1 MTYTLAILFSLISHI
16 IWVINKGVPWFAI
29 SKNRD
34 PRMGWS
40 FRKAFNIGPFRVNVS
55 KSGVG
60 YSVGGGGFRTGVRS
74 NGASYQSASI
84 PGTGLRYTSSGG
96 TKGKSSGCSS
106 CLGCL
111 IWIIA
116 GFLLLACLL
125 PKVPK

>member
-1 MTYTLAILFSLISHI
+1 
-16 IWVINKGVPWFAI
+16 
-29 SKNRD
+29 
-34 PRMGWS
+34 MGWS
-40 FRKAFNIGPFRVNVS
+40 FRKAFNIGPFRINVS

-106 CLGCL
+106 CLRCL